1 MQSKAFLSSVLRALY
16 PLRCGSGVKATY
28 FLGVLAGL
36 SFVFGN
42 CFL

>member
-1 MQSKAFLSSVLRALY
+1 MVFLSSVLRAFYLS
-16 PLRCGSGVKATY
+16 RCGTGVKATY

-36 SFVFGN
+36 SFVFGD